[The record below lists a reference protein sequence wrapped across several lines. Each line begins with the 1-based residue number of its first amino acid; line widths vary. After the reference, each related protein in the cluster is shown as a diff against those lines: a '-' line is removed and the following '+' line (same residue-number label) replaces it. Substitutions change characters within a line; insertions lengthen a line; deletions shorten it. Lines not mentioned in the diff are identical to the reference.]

1 MTMNLLMTAT
11 PLAMIACGHD
21 FADSAFVIQWHVL
34 GMFAPSFVT
43 GHLIARLGVG
53 RVMGAGL
60 GLLLACVAIDLAG
73 VSVAHFAAG
82 LLLLGVGWNFLFVA
96 ATTLLTTCHTPAE
109 KAKVQGLNDFLIF
122 TTVGVSATLS
132 GVLHDLV
139 GWQAMNL
146 MALPGLAAVALLVL
160 KATPAPAPRPAAAG

>member
-1 MTMNLLMTAT
+1 
-11 PLAMIACGHD
+11 MIACGHG

-60 GLLLACVAIDLAG
+60 GLLLACVAVDLAG
-73 VSVAHFAAG
+73 VSVAHFAAA
-82 LLLLGVGWNFLFVA
+82 LLLLGVGWNFLFVG
-96 ATTLLTTCHTPAE
+96 ATTLLTTCHTQAE

-132 GVLHDLV
+132 GVLHELV

-146 MALPGLAAVALLVL
+146 MALPALALVALLLL
-160 KATPAPAPRPAAAG
+160 KATPASAPHPATAG